1 MAAVPEHERL
11 PVTEAK
17 AGDPDAWATL
27 FQRYRLPLFTYIMQM
42 VRHEQTAFDI
52 VQETMVAAVKHIASL
67 QTHAKF
73 GSWLFG
79 IAHQKC
85 IQQWRKTNREDAA
98 LKQIETEPI
107 DLQDDPGDILIR
119 DEDRAYFFK
128 ILNQLPDAQRSAL
141 VLHFLEDFSLEEIA
155 TITGTSIGT
164 VKSRLH
170 YAKKAFKKLL
180 QESAK

>member
-11 PVTEAK
+11 PVAEAK
-17 AGDPDAWATL
+17 AGDPDAWAIL

-52 VQETMVAAVKHIASL
+52 VQETMLAAVKHIGTVQSD
-67 QTHAKF
+67 AKF

-98 LKQIETEPI
+98 LKQFENEPTN
-107 DLQDDPGDILIR
+107 LHDDPGEILVR
-119 DEDRAYFFK
+119 DEDKARFLK
-128 ILNQLPDAQRSAL
+128 IVHQLPDAQRSAL
-141 VLHFLEDFSLEEIA
+141 VLYFLEDFSIEEIA
-155 TITGTSIGT
+155 HITGANSGT

-170 YAKKAFKKLL
+170 YAKKALKELL
-180 QESAK
+180 QESTR

>member
-11 PVTEAK
+11 PVNEAR

-27 FQRYRLPLFTYIMQM
+27 FQRYRLPLFTYLMQM

-52 VQETMVAAVKHIASL
+52 VQETMLAAVKHIGTL
-67 QTHAKF
+67 QTDAKF

-98 LKQIETEPI
+98 LKQLEAEPSDI
-107 DLQDDPGDILIR
+107 QDDPGDILIR
-119 DEDRAYFFK
+119 DEDRAGFFK
-128 ILNQLPDAQRSAL
+128 ILNQLPDVQRSAL

-155 TITGTSIGT
+155 QITSTSIGT

-170 YAKKAFKKLL
+170 YAKKGLKKLL
-180 QESAK
+180 QESSQ

>member
-11 PVTEAK
+11 PVNEAK

-27 FQRYRLPLFTYIMQM
+27 FQRYRLPLFTYIIQM

-52 VQETMVAAVKHIASL
+52 VQETMLNAVKHIATL
-67 QTHAKF
+67 QSESKF

-85 IQQWRKTNREDAA
+85 IQHWRKTNREDAA
-98 LKQIETEPI
+98 LKQFEADPL
-107 DLQDDPGDILIR
+107 DLPDDATDILIR
-119 DEDRAYFFK
+119 DEDRAHFFK

-155 TITGTSIGT
+155 TITGTSVGT

-170 YAKKAFKKLL
+170 YGKKALKQLL
-180 QESAK
+180 QESTR

>member
-11 PVTEAK
+11 PVNEAK
-17 AGDPDAWATL
+17 AGDGEAWATL

-52 VQETMVAAVKHIASL
+52 VQETMLSAVKHIASL
-67 QTHAKF
+67 QSDAKF

-85 IQQWRKTNREDAA
+85 IQQWRKTNREDVA
-98 LKQIETEPI
+98 LKQIETEPT
-107 DLQDDPGDILIR
+107 DLQDDPGDVLIA
-119 DEDRAYFFK
+119 DEDRAHFFK
-128 ILNQLPDAQRSAL
+128 ILNKLPDAQRSAL

-155 TITGTSIGT
+155 TITGTSVGT

-170 YAKKAFKKLL
+170 YGKKALKELL
-180 QESAK
+180 QESAQ

>member
-1 MAAVPEHERL
+1 MAAVPENERS
-11 PVTEAK
+11 PVCEAR

-52 VQETMVAAVKHIASL
+52 VQETMLSAVKHIATL
-67 QTHAKF
+67 QTDAKF

-85 IQQWRKTNREDAA
+85 IQQWRKTNREHAA
-98 LKQIETEPI
+98 LEQFGNEPTAI
-107 DLQDDPGDILIR
+107 QDDPGDILIR
-119 DEDRAYFFK
+119 DEDKARFLK
-128 ILNQLPDAQRSAL
+128 ILDQLPDAQRSAL

-155 TITGTSIGT
+155 AITNTNIGT
-164 VKSRLH
+164 IKSRLH
-170 YAKKAFKKLL
+170 YGKR
-180 QESAK
+180 